1 MSLYIRCKFFFTD
14 YLMQHPLIRYYLLQ
28 QKFRE
33 YLKPAL
39 TRQLAFINQPEKLN
53 NNSKKILVPIIET
66 SHYQVYQILALAK
79 ALEISIKRVMPN
91 ANVTVI
97 TTDMLPYGDKG
108 GYANDWQVYEAS
120 PYEYTIKLEADMFLP
135 QSIEYWWDVLKH
147 RDLVV
152 SSCMRNF
159 KGEISDCRVYRKFI
173 DDNQLPDVYNSITY
187 FKKSDTAERFYKI
200 VRDIFEN
207 WDKYKT
213 ILKCNSDE
221 PVTTDW
227 VYSLAC
233 HIMGTKETTLPT
245 FTDMSMVH
253 MKQFVNDLVSTDW
266 TRELVYE
273 CLPNTFRVNTH
284 PQIYPFHYHVKEF
297 CDTLRSTYIWN
308 IK

>member
-1 MSLYIRCKFFFTD
+1 MNKGF
-14 YLMQHPLIRYYLLQ
+14 
-28 QKFRE
+28 
-33 YLKPAL
+33 
-39 TRQLAFINQPEKLN
+39 
-53 NNSKKILVPIIET
+53 V
-66 SHYQVYQILALAK
+66 ILAQNTNTVNYVQCAEVLAH
-79 ALEISIKRVMPN
+79 SIKRVMPD
-91 ANVTVI
+91 ASITLITSDKGSTRYFDKVI
-97 TTDMLPYGDKG
+97 PLPYGDLEPQSGWKLI
-108 GYANDWQVYEAS
+108 NDWQVYEAS

-135 QSIEYWWDVLKH
+135 RSIEYWWDVLKH

-213 ILKCNSDE
+213 ILKCNPDE

-233 HIMGTKETTLPT
+233 HIMGTKETILPT

-297 CDTLRSTYIWN
+297 CDTLRSAYIWN